1 MITDKQ
7 KLAQGICRQLQM
19 HNAYSFRPVRID
31 GIYCYIVI
39 YDSPKV
45 INFESVHVRCKIN
58 EETTEKYSLL
68 YRNYVDLENAIDIVE
83 DVVAHYKIYNGDL
96 VGPIDYELLKLEE
109 QIIPY
114 EESQKCSICFEP
126 TQEMTNCKHYLC
138 FHCREE
144 CINNAKYDC
153 PLCRKPGVVKFFDI
167 DNHLL
172 NNIEYSALREVR
184 SNVSEESVEESEASV
199 EESEASVEESEAS
212 VEESVAIEQIYPI
225 QSDDDEIFMHSFQ
238 NHHPMPFMFLWNLHR
253 SRT

>member
-1 MITDKQ
+1 MLHRVLIT
-7 KLAQGICRQLQM
+7 KLYAGM
-19 HNAYSFRPVRID
+19 KRP
-31 GIYCYIVI
+31 
-39 YDSPKV
+39 
-45 INFESVHVRCKIN
+45 NFEPLFVSTFCANLNVQRC
-58 EETTEKYSLL
+58 
-68 YRNYVDLENAIDIVE
+68 
-83 DVVAHYKIYNGDL
+83 KIYNGDL

-153 PLCRKPGVVKFFDI
+153 PLCRKTNVVKFFDI

-184 SNVSEESVEESEASV
+184 SNVSEESVEA
-199 EESEASVEESEAS
+199 SEAS

-253 SRT
+253 SRI

>member
-199 EESEASVEESEAS
+199 EESEASVEES
-212 VEESVAIEQIYPI
+212 VAIEQIYPI